1 VKVGMLMTKS
11 LVFLIFF
18 TVFAVGFSL
27 IFGIIIFFKKRRINK
42 LKAELSSV
50 ERDKNM
56 VVSSRLLTELNK
68 AESLANN
75 DALKQKLATWNETFD
90 TINSKD
96 IPHITDEILHIEE
109 LIEEKKYDDAE
120 KLMPSLEIVTYYAKA
135 KSMFLLFEVRSLTT
149 SEERNREAVTKLKTL
164 YRQIVLKYNNNI
176 DDYKEIKKAI
186 ELQFENIDKL
196 FSAFEKSMDNNNFEE
211 TPKIVK
217 ALSDLIKNLEI
228 VIEESPTI
236 LFMGRVIIPKKIS
249 EIKSYERK
257 LTKTGYNLEYMN
269 LDYNIEQSNKKV
281 NLILDKLK
289 VLNLEDSI
297 FDLKTILDYYD
308 SIIVDFDKEKNC
320 KAEFEEEAW
329 VITEKIS
336 RISKMI
342 KNIYMELS
350 EIKDSYDLSSDVS
363 EGVNQ
368 LNSEF
373 MKLKE
378 EFREASDRSKI
389 KVIPYSKMHK
399 DIQLVH
405 IRINALEDGIEK
417 TIRELS
423 SLKEDEYRARE
434 QLIEINEILRNSK
447 LKIKEYKLPILPKNY
462 TVELKEAKEAI
473 NEIVNELE
481 KRPISIKTLNTRVD
495 TARDLVFKLYNTA
508 RELVKTAAMC
518 ELAIVYGN
526 RYRTSYKEV
535 RAGLLL
541 AEKEFYKGEYRKG
554 LETVL
559 GVLNI
564 VEPGINKKLLS
575 VYSD

>member
-1 VKVGMLMTKS
+1 MTKS

-135 KSMFLLFEVRSLTT
+135 KSMFLLSEVRSLTT

-447 LKIKEYKLPILPKNY
+447 LKIKEYKLPVLPKNY

>member
-1 VKVGMLMTKS
+1 MTKS

-75 DALKQKLATWNETFD
+75 DALKQKLATWNETFE

-120 KLMPSLEIVTYYAKA
+120 KLMPNLEIVTYYAKA
-135 KSMFLLFEVRSLTT
+135 KSMFLLSEVRSLTT

-447 LKIKEYKLPILPKNY
+447 LKIKEYKLPVLPKNY

-473 NEIVNELE
+473 NEIINELE

>member
-1 VKVGMLMTKS
+1 MTKS

-75 DALKQKLATWNETFD
+75 DALKQKLATWNETFE

-120 KLMPSLEIVTYYAKA
+120 KLMPNLEIVTYYAKA
-135 KSMFLLFEVRSLTT
+135 KSMFLLSEVRSLTT

-447 LKIKEYKLPILPKNY
+447 LKIKEYKLPVLPKNY

-535 RAGLLL
+535 RTGLLL

>member
-1 VKVGMLMTKS
+1 MTKS

>member
-1 VKVGMLMTKS
+1 MTKS

-120 KLMPSLEIVTYYAKA
+120 KLMPNLEIVTYYAKA
-135 KSMFLLFEVRSLTT
+135 KSMFLLSEVRSLTT

-447 LKIKEYKLPILPKNY
+447 LKIKEYKLPVLPKNY

-473 NEIVNELE
+473 NEIINELE

>member
-1 VKVGMLMTKS
+1 MTKS

-120 KLMPSLEIVTYYAKA
+120 KLMPNLEIVTYYAKA
-135 KSMFLLFEVRSLTT
+135 KSMFLLSEVRSLTT

-447 LKIKEYKLPILPKNY
+447 LKIKEYKLPVLPKNY

-473 NEIVNELE
+473 NEIINELE

-535 RAGLLL
+535 RTGLLL

>member
-1 VKVGMLMTKS
+1 MTKS

-75 DALKQKLATWNETFD
+75 DALKQKLATWNETFE

-135 KSMFLLFEVRSLTT
+135 KSMFLLSEVRSLTT

-164 YRQIVLKYNNNI
+164 YRQIVLRYNNNI

-447 LKIKEYKLPILPKNY
+447 LKIKEYKLPVLPKNY

-473 NEIVNELE
+473 NEIINELE

>member
-1 VKVGMLMTKS
+1 MTKS

-120 KLMPSLEIVTYYAKA
+120 KLMPNLEIVTYYAKA
-135 KSMFLLFEVRSLTT
+135 KSMFLLSEVRSLTT

-447 LKIKEYKLPILPKNY
+447 LKIKEYKLPVLPKNY

>member
-1 VKVGMLMTKS
+1 MTKS

-75 DALKQKLATWNETFD
+75 DALKQKLATWNETFE

-135 KSMFLLFEVRSLTT
+135 KSMFLLSEVRSLTT

>member
-1 VKVGMLMTKS
+1 MTKS

-75 DALKQKLATWNETFD
+75 DALKQKLATWNETFE

-135 KSMFLLFEVRSLTT
+135 KSMFLLSEVRSLTT

-447 LKIKEYKLPILPKNY
+447 LKIKEYKLPVLPKNY